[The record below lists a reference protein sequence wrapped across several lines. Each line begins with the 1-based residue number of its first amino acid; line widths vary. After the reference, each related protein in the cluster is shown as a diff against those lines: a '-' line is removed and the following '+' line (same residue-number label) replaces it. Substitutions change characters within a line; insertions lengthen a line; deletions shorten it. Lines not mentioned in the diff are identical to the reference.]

1 MKKPKVTVLMSVY
14 NGERYLHESIESILN
29 QTFKD
34 FGFLIINDG
43 STDNTP
49 KILKSYKDQRIKII
63 SNKNNLGLTKSLN
76 KGIKLA
82 KGEYIARQDVD
93 DVSLSERLEKQVKFL
108 NSYPSYAAVGTFTKI
123 INEDSK
129 VIFLLRNPIYFH
141 EIKRALMIN
150 NCIVHGSIMMR
161 KNCLLETSFYDES
174 MKRSQDYELWLR
186 LSEKYKL
193 ANLPEFLYLWRK
205 HEGNIEAK
213 HKREQEMY
221 VEIAKAKAR
230 ERGIWK
236 FDKLGYQIKR
246 ISNLFAPKTF

>member
-141 EIKRALMIN
+141 
-150 NCIVHGSIMMR
+150 
-161 KNCLLETSFYDES
+161 
-174 MKRSQDYELWLR
+174 
-186 LSEKYKL
+186 
-193 ANLPEFLYLWRK
+193 
-205 HEGNIEAK
+205 
-213 HKREQEMY
+213 
-221 VEIAKAKAR
+221 
-230 ERGIWK
+230 
-236 FDKLGYQIKR
+236 
-246 ISNLFAPKTF
+246 